1 MVDLPVPST
10 AATGGKRA
18 ANRER
23 VRSDLAGA
31 AIDLFERRGFDRVTV
46 DEIADAAGIS
56 RRTIFR
62 HFPTKSDIV
71 FADHPE
77 RIRRLGEFLDAADPE
92 RSPLDVVLAAAVA
105 TIPSFLDPA
114 GFFLARH
121 RLLKHTPELRV
132 REQAYG
138 LEYTRVLARFLRPRL
153 RALGHAED
161 DVDVLSDV
169 IAASVV
175 TVVNRAQRRW
185 SVANGD
191 ADAVELTRNG
201 LESLR
206 RAFGPLVDRQPANAP
221 SGATVIVMN
230 ADGAVTDDVVSRLST
245 IFDG

>member
-1 MVDLPVPST
+1 MADQPTLAP

-23 VRSDLAGA
+23 VRSDLATA
-31 AIDLFERRGFDRVTV
+31 AIDLFERHGFDQVTV
-46 DEIADAAGIS
+46 DEIADAAGVS

-77 RIRRLGEFLDAADPE
+77 RIRRLEQFLDAADPE
-92 RSPLDVVLAAAVA
+92 RSPLEVVLASAVA

-138 LEYTRVLARFLRPRL
+138 LEYTRVLARYLRPRL
-153 RALGHAED
+153 RELGHD
-161 DVDVLSDV
+161 DHQVDVLGDV
-169 IAASVV
+169 ISASVV

-185 SVANGD
+185 SVAHGETD
-191 ADAVELTRNG
+191 AIQLTRDG
-201 LESLR
+201 VATLR
-206 RAFGPLVDRQPANAP
+206 SAFGPLVDGRAGDS
-221 SGATVIVMN
+221 SGRPTVIVMN
-230 ADGAVTDDVVSRLST
+230 TDGAVPDDVVSRLST
-245 IFDG
+245 ILES